1 MSLSELALCRAR
13 LYLLRQWNN
22 MAITLKSARQIELLR
37 EAGQLVRRTFDVLG
51 EHIRPGISTGE
62 LDAIAEDFIR
72 SHGAEPVYKGYV
84 PPGRRSLGKTP
95 PFPGTICASIN
106 DVICHG
112 IPSTKEKLRQGD
124 VIGVDIGLR
133 LNGWIGDACYTFPV
147 GNVNDET
154 QRLLRVAKE
163 CLELG
168 IAQAQVGKRFGDIGA
183 AIQGHAEAHR
193 FAVVREYT
201 GHGLGRNLHEEPTV
215 LHYGE
220 PGTGQK
226 LLANMVFTIEPMI
239 NAGSAATKLM
249 SDGWT
254 VRTIDGKRSAQ
265 FEHTLAI
272 TADGPLLLTA

>member
-1 MSLSELALCRAR
+1 
-13 LYLLRQWNN
+13 